1 MTNESKLRE
10 ALLPCPFCGGTP
22 SRLDGDGQWCQ
33 IGCNTCGARGTE
45 YPSNWDKAEDAWNR
59 RTPSP
64 QPQTSDE
71 TPLTDALRRKFHEPF
86 QAIVPSASD
95 YIQAL
100 EELAG
105 ILERENAELRILS
118 EWVSTKQRLPGKS
131 AMYLT
136 ANTEGVDIT
145 YFDGDTWCENN
156 GDALPEKLH
165 PDWWMPISP
174 TPEATDK

>member
-71 TPLTDALRRKFHEPF
+71 TPLTDALRNDHSPHSWK
-86 QAIVPSASD
+86 
-95 YIQAL
+95 AL
-100 EELAG
+100 IELCDK
-105 ILERENAELRILS
+105 LERENAELR
-118 EWVSTKQRLPGKS
+118 ERLRFFG
-131 AMYLT
+131 
-136 ANTEGVDIT
+136 
-145 YFDGDTWCENN
+145 GD
-156 GDALPEKLH
+156 
-165 PDWWMPISP
+165 
-174 TPEATDK
+174 